1 MSPFLRL
8 VLIIAVAAVIWW
20 LLTAYRA
27 NRATGPTTFTPVEDL
42 VPEVRQAID
51 AALARGELGGAI
63 GHYRA
68 ATGAGPKESQVAVET
83 HRWKSGA

>member
-8 VLIIAVAAVIWW
+8 VLIIALLAVVWW
-20 LLTAYRA
+20 ALTAYRA
-27 NRATGPTTFTPVEDL
+27 SRTGDSTTFTPVEDL

-51 AALARGELGGAI
+51 AALARGELAGAI
-63 GHYRA
+63 GHYRE
-68 ATGAGPKESQVAVET
+68 ATGAGAKESQAAVET